1 MVRAHATWAG
11 DGRRLRDGRRDTAF
25 GILGVHSNDTSF
37 GATRHFQKFRLAE
50 AYGTRGGH
58 LDRLH
63 GLRAALAEGL
73 VFDQMTAIEAPG
85 GVARPDAV
93 PLPRY

>member
-1 MVRAHATWAG
+1 MTRGQAAVAAFETAG
-11 DGRRLRDGRRDTAF
+11 VDTVF
-25 GILGVHSNDTSF
+25 GILGVHNDDTSC
-37 GATRHFQKFRLAE
+37 GATRHSQKIRLAE
-50 AYGTRGGH
+50 AYGTRGAR

-73 VFDQMTAIEAPG
+73 VSDRMTAIEAPD

>member
-1 MVRAHATWAG
+1 MTRGQPAVAAFEASG
-11 DGRRLRDGRRDTAF
+11 VDTVF
-25 GILGVHSNDTSF
+25 RILGVHDNDTSF

-50 AYGTRGGH
+50 AYGTRGVR

-73 VFDQMTAIEAPG
+73 VSDRMTAIEAPD